1 MGQKTN
7 PIGFRLGV
15 NKTWDSLWVDEKNYA
30 KLLKQDLEVRRFL
43 FDKLK
48 HASVSSV
55 TIERLSKRPRVTVQS
70 ARPGI
75 VIGRR
80 GGDIEKLRLALC
92 KKIGGDVSFNVLEVR
107 KPELD
112 AQVVASGIAQ
122 QLEKRAS
129 FRRVMRRAIQFAMK
143 LGAQG
148 IRVNCSGRLGG
159 AEIARMEWSREGCV
173 PLHKLR
179 AHISYGTAV
188 AKTTYG
194 TCGVKVWI
202 YLGDILGHGAPVPQ
216 EEGQAK

>member
-1 MGQKTN
+1 MGQKIN
-7 PIGFRLGV
+7 PTGFRLGV
-15 NKTWDSLWVDEKNYA
+15 NQTWSSLWVDERNYA
-30 KLLKQDLEVRRFL
+30 KLLQQDLEVRRFL
-43 FDKLK
+43 LDKLK

-80 GGDIEKLRLALC
+80 GGDIEKLRQALC
-92 KKIGGDVSFNVLEVR
+92 SKIGGDVSFSVVEVR

-112 AQVVASGIAQ
+112 AQVVASNIAQ

-129 FRRVMRRAIQFAMK
+129 FRRVMRRAMQFAMK

-159 AEIARMEWSREGCV
+159 AEIARMEWAREGRV

-179 AHISYGTAV
+179 ANIGYGTAV

-202 YLGDILGHGAPVPQ
+202 YLGDILGHAAPSTL
-216 EEGQAK
+216 EEGQAS

>member
-7 PIGFRLGV
+7 PTGFRLGV
-15 NKTWDSLWVDEKNYA
+15 NQTWSSLWVDERNYA
-30 KLLKQDLEVRRFL
+30 KLLQQDLEVKKFL
-43 FDKLK
+43 MDKLK

-55 TIERLSKRPRVTVQS
+55 VIERLSKRPRVTVQS

-80 GGDIEKLRLALC
+80 GSDIEKLRQALC

-112 AQVVASGIAQ
+112 AQVVATNIAQ

-143 LGAQG
+143 LGALG
-148 IRVNCSGRLGG
+148 IRVNCAGRLGG
-159 AEIARMEWSREGCV
+159 AEIARMEWSREGRV

-179 AHISYGTAV
+179 ANIGYGTAV

-202 YLGDILGHGAPVPQ
+202 YLGDVLGRGVPQ
-216 EEGQAK
+216 SHEEGQAS